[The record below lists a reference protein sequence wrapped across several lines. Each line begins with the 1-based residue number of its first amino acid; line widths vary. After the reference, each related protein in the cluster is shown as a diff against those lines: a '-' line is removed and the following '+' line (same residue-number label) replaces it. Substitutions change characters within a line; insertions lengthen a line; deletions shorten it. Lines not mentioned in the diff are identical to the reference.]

1 MGVTRR
7 RVRPSQDCFKSFFFL
22 FFFLTINRAIIF
34 WWADWS
40 RVMVKEL
47 IDHGIV
53 ACHRRSVLIQ
63 SSVLVS
69 KWRGGGGGGRRKKGR
84 GREEDG
90 VIFV

>member
-1 MGVTRR
+1 MFVQAKI
-7 RVRPSQDCFKSFFFL
+7 VLKVFFS

-63 SSVLVS
+63 SSVFSLQS
-69 KWRGGGGGGRRKKGR
+69 LNGEGGGKGGRK
-84 GREEDG
+84 EEG
-90 VIFV
+90 ERRMA